1 MTVADHGCSQNRVG
15 SIGAS
20 SAASGCGVMRA
31 SAHARRD
38 GSRSRNSRLSASAFV
53 GPVVSAVTS
62 FAAVRL
68 TISATRSPDMSASAS
83 TNTTRPMR
91 SRPASAAF
99 CMTMRPERLNALGGT
114 LREDVTDGLTRAIDD
129 PDVRVIVIT
138 GAGKGFCAGGDVKA
152 MQDANAAGRPRP
164 LDERVAPSR
173 DRTVLLMR
181 DSPKPLIA
189 AVNGAAAGAG
199 MNLALACDIR
209 LASSAAKFS
218 QAFVR
223 RGLHPDWG
231 GTYFLPRVVGMAK
244 ACEMIFTGELI
255 DANEALRLGI
265 VSTVHPPERLL
276 PATYELA
283 AKIAQGPPIAI
294 RLARRALY
302 RNLQEDLRSALEFE
316 TFAQNICADT
326 DDAREGIR
334 AFVEKREPK
343 FTGR

>member
-1 MTVADHGCSQNRVG
+1 MSYECLIYETKDRVA
-15 SIGAS
+15 
-20 SAASGCGVMRA
+20 M
-31 SAHARRD
+31 
-38 GSRSRNSRLSASAFV
+38 
-53 GPVVSAVTS
+53 
-62 FAAVRL
+62 L
-68 TISATRSPDMSASAS
+68 TL
-83 TNTTRPMR
+83 N
-91 SRPASAAF
+91 
-99 CMTMRPERLNALGGT
+99 RPERLNALGGT
-114 LREDVTDGLTRAIDD
+114 LREDFYAGLSQAIDA
-129 PDVRVIVIT
+129 PEVRVIVVT

-152 MQDANAAGRPRP
+152 MAEAKAERRERP
-164 LDERVAPSR
+164 LMERVAPSR

-209 LASSAAKFS
+209 LASTAAKFS

-244 ACEMIFTGELI
+244 AAEMIFTGEVI
-255 DANEALRLGI
+255 GAEDALRLGI
-265 VSTVHPPERLL
+265 VSALHAPERLL

-283 AKIAQGPPIAI
+283 AKIALGPPIAI

-302 RNLQEDLRSALEFE
+302 HNQDVDLRAALEFE
-316 TFAQNICADT
+316 TFAQNICYET
-326 DDAREGIR
+326 EDAREGVR

-343 FTGR
+343 FEGR